1 MNENVSKNLRK
12 LRREKKLTQEQVAE
26 QLGVS
31 AQSVSRWE
39 TAASFPDIMMLPEI
53 SRLYGVLVDDLF
65 KDDLQGY
72 DKLSDRLVDV
82 YLDTMRWEDF
92 LAAIK
97 EYERMEKEGTMEAFD
112 YELRT
117 WLYGRM
123 IWAST
128 KRNLEDFDKAME
140 LSKETD
146 PEQYFRVKGGKL
158 GFRCGYTADGPQ
170 CVEEQLQA
178 VKEHPEDSGEWA
190 MLEGA
195 YYMTKQYEECYRV
208 AKEAIEKFPE
218 DSDHY
223 CYAGDACKEL
233 GRYEEAYSYWEK
245 RHELDS
251 TKLDC
256 LYAIAFCRE
265 ELGEYEKAYE
275 AWMRIMGL
283 LNGPGDEINVKFPMR
298 KAEECK
304 AKMGKKEQE

>member
-12 LRREKKLTQEQVAE
+12 LRLEKKLTQEQVAE
-26 QLGVS
+26 KLGVS

-39 TAASFPDIMMLPEI
+39 TAASFPDIMLLPEI

-97 EYERMEKEGTMEAFD
+97 EYERMEKEGTMEAWD
-112 YELRT
+112 YSGRT
-117 WLYGRM
+117 WLYERM
-123 IWAST
+123 IYVST
-128 KRNLEDFDKAME
+128 KKILEDYDKTLE
-140 LSKETD
+140 LSKEMD
-146 PEQYFRVKGGKL
+146 QELYFSAKYRKL
-158 GFRCGYTADGPQ
+158 AFRCGFTAEGPQ
-170 CVEEQLQA
+170 CVEEQLQV

-190 MLEGA
+190 CLEVA
-195 YYMTKQYEECYRV
+195 YFETKQYEECYQV
-208 AKEAIEKFPE
+208 AKEAIAKFPE

-223 CYAGDACKEL
+223 GHAGDACEGL
-233 GRYEEAYSYWEK
+233 GRYDEAYWYWEK
-245 RHELDS
+245 RHELDP

-256 LYAIAFCRE
+256 LYGIAFCRE
-265 ELGEYEKAYE
+265 RLGEYDKAYE
-275 AWMRIMGL
+275 VWMRIVGI
-283 LNGPGDEINVKFPMR
+283 LNEWKEEIDVKFPMR

-304 AKMGKKEQE
+304 AKMEKKE